1 MSAVEP
7 EAVIA
12 SWHCSDLPIV
22 WKARMN
28 TKNLNQWL
36 TLGANLGVLIGIILL
51 IAELNQN
58 STLMRAQIFNDR
70 TDHGI
75 AQFMTMAESSEL
87 SEIDALLLSS
97 GFPENATAFSE
108 LTEAQKHQYYWLI
121 RADRYRVE
129 NLLYQQSL
137 GILENDLGPVIS
149 GRSIIK
155 QYEAMNQDD
164 LFRNRPLVVDRL
176 RKLVS
181 DSEERLQQNH

>member
-1 MSAVEP
+1 
-7 EAVIA
+7 
-12 SWHCSDLPIV
+12 
-22 WKARMN
+22 MN

-36 TLGANLGVLIGIILL
+36 TFGANLGVLIGIILL

-87 SEIDALLLSS
+87 SEIDALLRSS
-97 GFPENATAFSE
+97 GFPENAAAFSE

-137 GILENDLGPVIS
+137 GILENDRGPVIS
-149 GRSIIK
+149 GHSIIK
-155 QYEAMNQDD
+155 KYEAMNEDE
-164 LFRNRPLVVDRL
+164 LFSQRPLVVDRL
-176 RKLVS
+176 RQLVS
-181 DSEERLQQNH
+181 DAEVKHQQSN

>member
-1 MSAVEP
+1 
-7 EAVIA
+7 
-12 SWHCSDLPIV
+12 
-22 WKARMN
+22 MN

-87 SEIDALLLSS
+87 SEIDALLRSS
-97 GFPENATAFSE
+97 GFPESATAFSE

-155 QYEAMNQDD
+155 KYEAMNEDD
-164 LFRNRPLVVDRL
+164 LFRDRPLVVDRL
-176 RKLVS
+176 RQLVS
-181 DSEERLQQNH
+181 DSEERLRPNN